1 MKKLYVFDLD
11 GVLIDSKANME
22 LAFNKLDTGKPFEDT
37 TNTFPSYF
45 KHIGKPFKDILTE
58 MGILTDQDEL
68 MRRYNRYSAANSKL
82 IKFYDGVEKH
92 LQSLEAEGKKLAVVT
107 SKSELRA
114 HAILAELNVKFEII
128 CCPTEGLRGKPSP
141 DQLLYTLAYCNTDPS
156 DAVYV
161 GDMQVDMD
169 CANRAGVDFIYAE
182 YGYGDIECCWN
193 RANSIESV

>member
-58 MGILTDQDEL
+58 MGILTDQ
-68 MRRYNRYSAANSKL
+68 
-82 IKFYDGVEKH
+82 
-92 LQSLEAEGKKLAVVT
+92 EAEGKKLAVVT

-169 CANRAGVDFIYAE
+169 CATRAGVDFIYAE

-193 RANSIESV
+193 RASSIESV

>member
-22 LAFNKLDTGKPFEDT
+22 KSFNSLETGKPFEDT

-68 MRRYNRYSAANSKL
+68 MERYNKASEENGHM
-82 IKFYDGVEKH
+82 IKFYKGVEKH
-92 LQSLEAEGKKLAVVT
+92 LQHLKAEGKKLAVVT
-107 SKSELRA
+107 SKHSGRA
-114 HAILAELNVKFEII
+114 HAILDALDVEFDAIV
-128 CCPTEGLRGKPSP
+128 CPDNEWRGKPAP
-141 DQLLYTLAYCNTDPS
+141 DQLLIALAHCNVDPK

-169 CANRAGVDFIYAE
+169 CADRAGVDFIYAE

-193 RANSIESV
+193 RASSIESV